1 MDTIMIWGIC
11 MDMSTQLLHMREKLR
26 VWQNM
31 FIVTRKSTAMSIRI
45 VMKRSTDMGIRIA
58 MKRSTAMSMFTVMN
72 TPIAMKSIPTI
83 ITSTAA

>member
-1 MDTIMIWGIC
+1 MDTIMIWSIC

-45 VMKRSTDMGIRIA
+45 VMK
-58 MKRSTAMSMFTVMN
+58 KSTAMSMFTVMN